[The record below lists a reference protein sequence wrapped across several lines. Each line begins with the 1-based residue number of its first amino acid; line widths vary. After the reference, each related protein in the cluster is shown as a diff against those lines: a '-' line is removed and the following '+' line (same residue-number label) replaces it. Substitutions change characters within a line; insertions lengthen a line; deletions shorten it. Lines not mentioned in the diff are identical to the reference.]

1 MTTYIAD
8 HPQRARDLLGS
19 KVKSVDHVQEIVSA
33 IADEVQVVEDSTY
46 DVALSRSVE
55 FATGDQL
62 DKLGALVG
70 ERRDTLDDNTYRRF
84 IAGAIQIKRSL
95 GTAPQMIELVS
106 TLTGSPDVRLI
117 GTYPAAFA
125 VGYVVPEAFSSSLRA
140 RIKDR
145 VLRGA
150 PAGVEVQLIESVGT
164 MREGDTLLLDV
175 TPGFDGPGMGDLY

>member
-8 HPQRARDLLGS
+8 HPKRARDLLSS

-33 IADEVQVVEDSTY
+33 IADEVQVVEDSAY
-46 DVALSRSVE
+46 DVALSRSIE

-70 ERRDTLDDNTYRRF
+70 ERRDTLDDNAYRRF
-84 IAGAIQIKRSL
+84 IAGAVQVRRSL
-95 GTAPQMIELVS
+95 GTMSQMIQLVA
-106 TLTGSPDVRLI
+106 TLTGSQDVRGI

-140 RIKDR
+140 RIKNR
-145 VLRGA
+145 VLQAA
-150 PAGVEVQLIESVGT
+150 PAGVEVQLIESIGT
-164 MREGDTLLLDV
+164 VREGDAMLLDV